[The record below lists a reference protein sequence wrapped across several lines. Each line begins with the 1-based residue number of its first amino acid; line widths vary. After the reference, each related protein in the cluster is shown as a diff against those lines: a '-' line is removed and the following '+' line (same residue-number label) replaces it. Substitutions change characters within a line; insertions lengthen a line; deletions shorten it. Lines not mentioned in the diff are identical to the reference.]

1 MAIVPIRPTP
11 TGREVRFGEN
21 ELIVSKT
28 DLKGRITYANDVF
41 ERVSGYTAEEL
52 IGAPHNLIRH
62 PAMPR
67 CVFHLLW
74 DTIAKGEEIFAYV
87 LNLAR
92 SGDEYW
98 VFAHV
103 TPSFDPRGVH
113 VGYHSNRRVPHGD
126 AIAKIKPIYAALC
139 AEERKHADRKDAI
152 RASTALL
159 VQQLGAAGLDYS
171 QFVFSL
177 SRHTTLEEVSA

>member
-1 MAIVPIRPTP
+1 MAVVSMRPAP
-11 TGREVRFGEN
+11 TGREVRFGVN

-41 ERVSGYTAEEL
+41 ERVSGYTAHDL

-67 CVFHLLW
+67 CVFNLLW
-74 DTIAKGEEIFAYV
+74 DTIAKGDEVFAYV

-92 SGDEYW
+92 NGDEYW

-103 TPSFDPRGVH
+103 TPSYDPHGVH
-113 VGYHSNRRVPHGD
+113 VGYHSNRRVPHDD
-126 AIAKIKPIYAALC
+126 AIARIKPIYAALC
-139 AEERKHADRKDAI
+139 AEEKKFANPKDAI
-152 RASTALL
+152 HASTALL
-159 VQQLGAAGLDYS
+159 VKQLHTLGMDYS